1 MSKNV
6 SLLSDII
13 WPVVETAA
21 EEVNITMGESAV
33 DVVQFLYK
41 VSWDSELNML
51 VAGREKLSVVK
62 VSGSE

>member
-6 SLLSDII
+6 SLLSDIT

-51 VAGREKLSVVK
+51 VAGR
-62 VSGSE
+62 